1 MSALATIIMILLSII
16 YFALTL
22 LVIKIATDA
31 IFGEG
36 LDENW
41 AVLGAAIV
49 TMGSMVGA
57 SIRKTS

>member
-31 IFGEG
+31 IFGAG